1 MKKFVVILLIVF
13 FSSISLAHIGH
24 YNKFDKIEMEILR
37 NNEVIGYNNYFFER
51 NGETTTVKNQYKFEV
66 KLLSA
71 TIFKVEGYGEEIYLN
86 DRLISFQSKTLQNKK
101 EKFVSLKLD
110 NSNKKFNIKGSSYS
124 GEASLKSIIGNW
136 WSHKILQAESQ
147 ISPISGSIKEQIVTF
162 IGKENISIN
171 GKQYETDH
179 FKLTSKDMSLPEYK
193 KLNFDIWLDKK
204 TSVIVK
210 ITYERMGTVSY
221 THLRAHE
228 T

>member
-1 MKKFVVILLIVF
+1 MKKFLVVLLAIF

-51 NGETTTVKNQYKFEV
+51 DGETTTVKNQYKFEV

-110 NSNKKFNIKGSSYS
+110 NSNKKFDIKGSSYS
-124 GEASLKSIIGNW
+124 GEASLKNIIGNW

-147 ISPISGSIKEQIVTF
+147 ISPISGSIKEQLVTF
-162 IGKENISIN
+162 IGKENVAIN
-171 GKQYETDH
+171 GKEFETDH
-179 FKLTSKDMSLPEYK
+179 FKLTSKNMSLPEDK
-193 KLNFDIWLDKK
+193 RLNFDIWIDKK

-210 ITYERMGTVSY
+210 VTYERMGNWEY
-221 THLRAHE
+221 RLKNIE
-228 T
+228 

>member
-51 NGETTTVKNQYKFEV
+51 DGETTTVKNQYKFEV

-124 GEASLKSIIGNW
+124 GEASLKNIIGNW

-147 ISPISGSIKEQIVTF
+147 ISPISGSIKEQLVTF
-162 IGKENISIN
+162 IGKENVAIN
-171 GKQYETDH
+171 GKEFETDH
-179 FKLTSKDMSLPEYK
+179 FKLTSKDMSLPEDK
-193 KLNFDIWLDKK
+193 RLNFDIWLDKK

-210 ITYERMGTVSY
+210 VTYERMGNWEY
-221 THLRAHE
+221 RLKNIE
-228 T
+228 

>member
-1 MKKFVVILLIVF
+1 MKKFLVILLVIF

-51 NGETTTVKNQYKFEV
+51 DGETTTVKNQYKFEV

-124 GEASLKSIIGNW
+124 GEASLKNIIGNW

-147 ISPISGSIKEQIVTF
+147 ISPISGSIKEQLVTF
-162 IGKENISIN
+162 IGKENVAIN
-171 GKQYETDH
+171 GKEFETDH
-179 FKLTSKDMSLPEYK
+179 FKLTSKDMSLPEDK
-193 KLNFDIWLDKK
+193 RLNFDIWLDKK

-210 ITYERMGTVSY
+210 VTYERMGNWEY
-221 THLRAHE
+221 RLKNIE
-228 T
+228 

>member
-1 MKKFVVILLIVF
+1 MKKFLVVLLAIF

-147 ISPISGSIKEQIVTF
+147 ISPISGSIKEQLVTF
-162 IGKENISIN
+162 IGKENVAIN
-171 GKQYETDH
+171 GKEFETDH
-179 FKLTSKDMSLPEYK
+179 FKLTSKDMSLPEDK
-193 KLNFDIWLDKK
+193 RLNFDIWLDKK

-210 ITYERMGTVSY
+210 VTYERMGNWEY
-221 THLRAHE
+221 RLKNIK
-228 T
+228 

>member
-1 MKKFVVILLIVF
+1 MKKFLVVLLAIF

-51 NGETTTVKNQYKFEV
+51 DGETTTVKNQYKFEV

-110 NSNKKFNIKGSSYS
+110 KNKKKFNIRGSSYS
-124 GEASLKSIIGNW
+124 GEASLKNIIGNW

-147 ISPISGSIKEQIVTF
+147 ISPISGSIKEQLVTF
-162 IGKENISIN
+162 IGKENVAIN
-171 GKQYETDH
+171 GKEFETDH
-179 FKLTSKDMSLPEYK
+179 FKLTSKDMSLPEDK
-193 KLNFDIWLDKK
+193 RLNFDIWLDKK

-210 ITYERMGTVSY
+210 VTYERMGNWEY
-221 THLRAHE
+221 RLKNIE
-228 T
+228 

>member
-1 MKKFVVILLIVF
+1 MKKFIVTLLIVF

-37 NNEVIGYNNYFFER
+37 NDEVIGYNNYYFKR
-51 NGETTTVKNQYKFEV
+51 DGEKTIVKNQYKFEV

-71 TIFKVEGYGEEIYLN
+71 TIFKVEGYGEEIYLKDN
-86 DRLISFQSKTLQNKK
+86 LISFQSKTLQNKK
-101 EKFVSLKLD
+101 EKFVNLKLD
-110 NSNKKFNIKGSSYS
+110 KNNKKFEIKGSSYS
-124 GEASLKSIIGNW
+124 GEASVKNIIGNW

-147 ISPISGSIKEQIVTF
+147 ISPISGSIKEQIITF
-162 IGKENISIN
+162 ISKENISIN

-179 FKLTSKDMSLPEYK
+179 FKLTSKDTSLPEDK

-210 ITYERMGTVSY
+210 VTYKRMGNWEY
-221 THLRAHE
+221 RLKNLE
-228 T
+228 

>member
-1 MKKFVVILLIVF
+1 MKKFLVVLLAIF

-51 NGETTTVKNQYKFEV
+51 DGETTTVKNQYKFEV

-86 DRLISFQSKTLQNKK
+86 DHLISFQSKTLQNKK

-110 NSNKKFNIKGSSYS
+110 KNKKKFNIKGSSYS
-124 GEASLKSIIGNW
+124 GEASLKNIIGNW

-147 ISPISGSIKEQIVTF
+147 ISPISGSIKEQLVTF
-162 IGKENISIN
+162 IGKENVAIN
-171 GKQYETDH
+171 GKEFETDH
-179 FKLTSKDMSLPEYK
+179 FKLTSKDMSLPEDK
-193 KLNFDIWLDKK
+193 RLNFDIWLNKK

-210 ITYERMGTVSY
+210 VTYERMGNWEY
-221 THLRAHE
+221 RLKNIE
-228 T
+228 

>member
-1 MKKFVVILLIVF
+1 MKKFLVVLLAIF

-51 NGETTTVKNQYKFEV
+51 DGETTTVKNQYKFEV

-124 GEASLKSIIGNW
+124 GEASLKNIIGNW

-162 IGKENISIN
+162 ISKENISIN

-179 FKLTSKDMSLPEYK
+179 FKLTSKDMSLPEDK

-204 TSVIVK
+204 NSVIVK
-210 ITYERMGTVSY
+210 VTYKRMGNWEY
-221 THLRAHE
+221 RLKKIE
-228 T
+228 

>member
-1 MKKFVVILLIVF
+1 MKKFLVVLLAIF

-51 NGETTTVKNQYKFEV
+51 DGETTTVKNQYKFEV

-147 ISPISGSIKEQIVTF
+147 ISPISGSIKEQLVTF
-162 IGKENISIN
+162 IGKENVAIN
-171 GKQYETDH
+171 GKEFETDH
-179 FKLTSKDMSLPEYK
+179 FKLTSKDMSLSEDK
-193 KLNFDIWLDKK
+193 RLNFDIWLDKK

-210 ITYERMGTVSY
+210 VTYERMGNWEY
-221 THLRAHE
+221 RLKNIE
-228 T
+228 

>member
-1 MKKFVVILLIVF
+1 MKKFLVVLLAIF

-51 NGETTTVKNQYKFEV
+51 DGETTTVKNQYKFEV

-124 GEASLKSIIGNW
+124 GEASLKNIIGNW

-147 ISPISGSIKEQIVTF
+147 ISPISGSIKEQLVTF
-162 IGKENISIN
+162 IGKENVDIN
-171 GKQYETDH
+171 GKEFETDH
-179 FKLTSKDMSLPEYK
+179 FKLTSKDMSLPEDK
-193 KLNFDIWLDKK
+193 RLNFDIWLDKK

-210 ITYERMGTVSY
+210 VTYERMGNWEY
-221 THLRAHE
+221 RLKNIE
-228 T
+228 

>member
-1 MKKFVVILLIVF
+1 MKKFLVVLLAIF

-51 NGETTTVKNQYKFEV
+51 DGETTTVKNQYKFEV

-110 NSNKKFNIKGSSYS
+110 NSNRKFNIKGSSYS
-124 GEASLKSIIGNW
+124 GEASLKNIIGNW

-147 ISPISGSIKEQIVTF
+147 ISPISGSIKEQLVTF
-162 IGKENISIN
+162 IGKENVAIN
-171 GKQYETDH
+171 GKEFETDH
-179 FKLTSKDMSLPEYK
+179 FKLTSKDMSLPEDK
-193 KLNFDIWLDKK
+193 RLNFDIWLDKK

-210 ITYERMGTVSY
+210 VTYERMGNWEY
-221 THLRAHE
+221 RLKNIE
-228 T
+228 

>member
-1 MKKFVVILLIVF
+1 MKKFSIILLIVF
-13 FSSISLAHIGH
+13 FSSISFAHIGH
-24 YNKFDKIEMEILR
+24 YNKFNKIEMEILR
-37 NNEVIGYNNYFFER
+37 NDEVIGYNNYFFER
-51 NGETTTVKNQYKFEV
+51 DGEKTRVKNQYKFEV

-71 TIFKVEGYGEEIYLN
+71 TIFKVEGYGEEIYLKDN
-86 DRLISFQSKTLQNKK
+86 LISFQSKTLQNKK
-101 EKFVSLKLD
+101 EKFVNLKLD
-110 NSNKKFNIKGSSYS
+110 KNNKKFDIKGSSYS
-124 GEASLKSIIGNW
+124 GEASEKNIIGNW

-179 FKLTSKDMSLPEYK
+179 FKLTSKDMSLPEDK

-210 ITYERMGTVSY
+210 VTYKKMGDWEY
-221 THLRAHE
+221 RLKNLE
-228 T
+228 

>member
-1 MKKFVVILLIVF
+1 MKKFVVILLVVF

-37 NNEVIGYNNYFFER
+37 NDEVIGYNNYYFKR
-51 NGETTTVKNQYKFEV
+51 DGEKTIVKNQYKFEV

-71 TIFKVEGYGEEIYLN
+71 TIFKVEGYGEEIYLKDN
-86 DRLISFQSKTLQNKK
+86 LISFQSKTLQNKK
-101 EKFVSLKLD
+101 EKFVNLKLD
-110 NSNKKFNIKGSSYS
+110 KNNKKFEIKGSSYS
-124 GEASLKSIIGNW
+124 GEASVKNIIGNW

-147 ISPISGSIKEQIVTF
+147 ISPISGSIKEQIVSF
-162 IGKENISIN
+162 IGRENITIN

-179 FKLTSKDMSLPEYK
+179 FKLKSKDMTVPDDK

-210 ITYERMGTVSY
+210 VTYKRMGDWEY
-221 THLRAHE
+221 RLKNLE
-228 T
+228 

>member
-1 MKKFVVILLIVF
+1 MKKFAVILLIVF

-51 NGETTTVKNQYKFEV
+51 DGETTTVKNQYKFEV

-124 GEASLKSIIGNW
+124 GEASLKNIIGNW
-136 WSHKILQAESQ
+136 WSHKILQAETQ
-147 ISPISGSIKEQIVTF
+147 ISPISGSIKEQLVTF
-162 IGKENISIN
+162 IGNENVAIN
-171 GKQYETDH
+171 GKEFETDH
-179 FKLTSKDMSLPEYK
+179 FKLTSKDMSLPEDK
-193 KLNFDIWLDKK
+193 RLNFDIWLDKK

-210 ITYERMGTVSY
+210 VTYERMGNWEY
-221 THLRAHE
+221 RLKNIE
-228 T
+228 

>member
-1 MKKFVVILLIVF
+1 MKKFLVVLLAIF

-51 NGETTTVKNQYKFEV
+51 DGETTTIKNQYKFEV

-124 GEASLKSIIGNW
+124 GEASLKNIIGNW
-136 WSHKILQAESQ
+136 WSHKILQAKSQ
-147 ISPISGSIKEQIVTF
+147 ISPISGSIKEQLVTF
-162 IGKENISIN
+162 IGKENVAIN
-171 GKQYETDH
+171 GKEFETDH
-179 FKLTSKDMSLPEYK
+179 FKLTSKDMSLPEDK
-193 KLNFDIWLDKK
+193 RLNFDIWLDKK

-210 ITYERMGTVSY
+210 VTYERMGNWEY
-221 THLRAHE
+221 RLKNIE
-228 T
+228 

>member
-1 MKKFVVILLIVF
+1 MKKFVIILLVIF

-37 NNEVIGYNNYFFER
+37 NDEVIGYNNYFFKR
-51 NGETTTVKNQYKFEV
+51 NGDKTTVKNQYKFEV

-71 TIFKVEGYGEEIYLN
+71 TIFKVEGYGEEIYLK
-86 DRLISFQSKTLQNKK
+86 DDLISFQSKTLQNKK
-101 EKFVSLKLD
+101 EKFVNLKLD
-110 NSNKKFNIKGSSYS
+110 KNNKKFYIKGSSYS
-124 GEASLKSIIGNW
+124 GEASIKNIIGNW
-136 WSHKILQAESQ
+136 WSHKVLQAESQ

-171 GKQYETDH
+171 GKQYQTDH
-179 FKLTSKDMSLPEYK
+179 FKLTSKDISLPEDK

-210 ITYERMGTVSY
+210 VTYKRMGNWEY
-221 THLRAHE
+221 RLKNLE
-228 T
+228 

>member
-1 MKKFVVILLIVF
+1 MKKFVVILLVVF

-37 NNEVIGYNNYFFER
+37 NDEVIGYNNYYFKR
-51 NGETTTVKNQYKFEV
+51 DGEKTIVKNQYKFEV

-71 TIFKVEGYGEEIYLN
+71 TIFKVEGYGEEIYLKDN
-86 DRLISFQSKTLQNKK
+86 LISFQSKTLQNKK
-101 EKFVSLKLD
+101 EKFVNLKLD
-110 NSNKKFNIKGSSYS
+110 KNNKKFDIKGSSYS
-124 GEASLKSIIGNW
+124 GEASVKNIIGNW

-162 IGKENISIN
+162 IGKENILIN
-171 GKQYETDH
+171 DKQYETDH
-179 FKLTSKDMSLPEYK
+179 FKLTSKDMSLPEDK

-210 ITYERMGTVSY
+210 ITYKSCLLY
-221 THLRAHE
+221 TSPSPRDY
-228 T
+228 

>member
-1 MKKFVVILLIVF
+1 MKKFAVILLVVF

-37 NNEVIGYNNYFFER
+37 NDEVIGYNNYFFKR
-51 NGETTTVKNQYKFEV
+51 DGEKTIVKNQYKFEV

-71 TIFKVEGYGEEIYLN
+71 TIFKVEGYGEEIYLKDN
-86 DRLISFQSKTLQNKK
+86 LISFQSKTLQNKK
-101 EKFVSLKLD
+101 EKFVNLKLEK
-110 NSNKKFNIKGSSYS
+110 NSKSFDIKGSSYS
-124 GEASLKSIIGNW
+124 GEASLKNIIGNW

-171 GKQYETDH
+171 SKQYETDH
-179 FKLTSKDMSLPEYK
+179 FRLTSKDMSLPEDK

-210 ITYERMGTVSY
+210 IRYERMGNWEY
-221 THLRAHE
+221 RLKNFE
-228 T
+228 

>member
-1 MKKFVVILLIVF
+1 MKKFLVVLLAIF

-51 NGETTTVKNQYKFEV
+51 DGETTTVKNQYKFEV

-101 EKFVSLKLD
+101 EKFVNLKLD
-110 NSNKKFNIKGSSYS
+110 KNKKKFNINGSSYS

-147 ISPISGSIKEQIVTF
+147 ISPISGSIKEQLVTF
-162 IGKENISIN
+162 IGKENVAIN
-171 GKQYETDH
+171 GKEFETDH
-179 FKLTSKDMSLPEYK
+179 FKLTSKDMSLPEDK
-193 KLNFDIWLDKK
+193 RLNFDLWIDKK

-210 ITYERMGTVSY
+210 VTYERMGNWEY
-221 THLRAHE
+221 RLKNIE
-228 T
+228 

>member
-1 MKKFVVILLIVF
+1 MKKFSIILLIVF
-13 FSSISLAHIGH
+13 FSSISFAHIGH
-24 YNKFDKIEMEILR
+24 YNKFNKIEMEILR
-37 NNEVIGYNNYFFER
+37 NDEVIGYNNYFFER
-51 NGETTTVKNQYKFEV
+51 DGEKTRVKNQYKFEV

-71 TIFKVEGYGEEIYLN
+71 TIFKVEGYGEEIYLKDN
-86 DRLISFQSKTLQNKK
+86 LISFQSKTLQNKK
-101 EKFVSLKLD
+101 EKFVNLKLD
-110 NSNKKFNIKGSSYS
+110 KNNKKFDIKGSSYS
-124 GEASLKSIIGNW
+124 GEASEKNIIGNW

-179 FKLTSKDMSLPEYK
+179 FKLTSKDTSLPEDK

-210 ITYERMGTVSY
+210 VTYKRMGDWEY
-221 THLRAHE
+221 RLKNLE
-228 T
+228 